1 MKKCRFHSA
10 RDCPKHCNGVQPI
23 SLHVD
28 ECAFYV
34 LIRKP
39 AHHLEKEKKE
49 PVQPDGFINDYD

>member
-1 MKKCRFHSA
+1 
-10 RDCPKHCNGVQPI
+10 VQPI

-39 AHHLEKEKKE
+39 AHYLEKEKDE
-49 PVQPDGFINDYD
+49 VTRLQDMP